1 MPAGD
6 ANGRDRHG
14 LPALLGAF
22 TIWGLLPLYLRELQ
36 AVPPGQIMVQRLL
49 WCCVFVLGWL
59 QLRGE
64 LSEVRR
70 ALAQPATRW
79 RLSASA
85 VLISI
90 NWLTYVWAVSSGHVV
105 ESSLG
110 YFINPL
116 VNVALG
122 VLVLRERLDRVQW
135 AAVACAAAGVAYL
148 TWLAGAPPWIAL
160 VLAAS
165 FGTYGFVRKT
175 VAVDSMAG
183 LGSET
188 LLLAPLGLGYLV
200 LCEATGQ
207 SVLGH
212 VGPWVITLL
221 IASGLVTAVPLWL
234 FSYGARRVQY
244 STVGIVQY
252 IGPSLQLLL
261 GVYVFHEPF
270 AADTALGFGL
280 IWAGLALYAADG
292 LVLKRLRMSTVSG
305 TGTGAGTRS
314 G

>member
-1 MPAGD
+1 MQSGD
-6 ANGRDRHG
+6 ANGQGGHG

-36 AVPPGQIMVQRLL
+36 AVSPGQIMAHRLV
-49 WCCVFVLGWL
+49 WCCLFVLVWL
-59 QLRGE
+59 RLRGE
-64 LSEVRR
+64 LHEVWR
-70 ALAQPATRW
+70 ALSQPATRW

-85 VLISI
+85 LLISI
-90 NWLTYVWAVSSGHVV
+90 NWLTYVWAVTSGHVV

-116 VNVALG
+116 LNVALG

-135 AAVACAAAGVAYL
+135 TAVACAAAGVVYL
-148 TWLAGAPPWIAL
+148 TWLSGAPPWIAL

-165 FGTYGFVRKT
+165 FGTYGLVRKT
-175 VAVDSMAG
+175 VAVDAMAG

-188 LLLAPLGLGYLV
+188 LLLAPLGIGYLA

-207 SVLGH
+207 GVLGH
-212 VGPWVITLL
+212 AGAWVIALL
-221 IASGLVTAVPLWL
+221 FASGLVTAVPLWL
-234 FSYGARRVQY
+234 FSYGARRVPY

-252 IGPSLQLLL
+252 VGPSLQLLL
-261 GVYVFHEPF
+261 GVFVFHEPF
-270 AADTALGFGL
+270 ALPTALGFGL

-292 LVLKRLRMSTVSG
+292 LMWRRAKL
-305 TGTGAGTRS
+305 AE
-314 G
+314 